1 MIIESLWQK
10 GIVLKST
17 QYRTHRAACPKCA
30 NGKSRQHDHAL
41 AVTLNPDGAVWL
53 CHRCGFKGGI
63 RSQERLTHHRQHG
76 RPSIPKVEDP
86 TKALALN
93 DRAQRLLSECQH
105 PQKAGVVRT
114 YLTERRRVIFPDHC
128 LDIWEHP
135 YCFNWRTKSYHPAMI
150 AVATNI
156 RTNQP
161 QTLHFTFL
169 QRDGLGKADL
179 GKDTRLFMGGH
190 SMKHTVVR
198 LTPNEDVTMGL
209 AIAEGIETA
218 LSAMTMGFSP
228 VWACLSADNLTHF
241 PVLNGIECL
250 TVIADAD
257 ENQRGQKAANTAV
270 ERWLDAGR
278 EVRRVLLPHGDLND
292 YLLDRS

>member
-1 MIIESLWQK
+1 
-10 GIVLKST
+10 
-17 QYRTHRAACPKCA
+17 
-30 NGKSRQHDHAL
+30 
-41 AVTLNPDGAVWL
+41 
-53 CHRCGFKGGI
+53 
-63 RSQERLTHHRQHG
+63 
-76 RPSIPKVEDP
+76 
-86 TKALALN
+86 
-93 DRAQRLLSECQH
+93 
-105 PQKAGVVRT
+105 
-114 YLTERRRVIFPDHC
+114 VIFPDHC